1 VRVFPKPLTLFVAFM
16 LGLLNGYGV
25 LDLPTVPATAAA
37 QSRWERL
44 TDAYTHRV
52 GCEVRQVF
60 VLSTPGEPSEDRL
73 RAVDRYCAGVPG
85 TSLPNQP
92 R

>member
-1 VRVFPKPLTLFVAFM
+1 VGFRAKPSGLFVVCL

-25 LDLPTVPATAAA
+25 LDLPSIPAAQAV

-44 TDAYTHRV
+44 TDEYTHRV
-52 GCEVRQVF
+52 GCELRQVF
-60 VLSTPGEPSEDRL
+60 VLSTPGEPSEGRL
-73 RAVDRYCAGVPG
+73 RAVERYCAGVPG
-85 TSLPNQP
+85 ASLRNQP